1 MMFYYFWFVYKCFM
15 GRRKKFLEDVATL
28 EGRREHLELRRQQIE
43 TAMADLRNERSA
55 LAQELNEIRQALES
69 QKLKVEKPTVS
80 QHALMRYASRVLG
93 VDFEEIE
100 KRMLSP
106 VNCAAIE
113 AGATA
118 LKLDGLKLVIRDKV
132 IVTIVD

>member
-1 MMFYYFWFVYKCFM
+1 M
-15 GRRKKFLEDVATL
+15 GKKKKYLEDVSSL

-43 TAMADLRNERSA
+43 AAIANLRSEKSA
-55 LAQELNEIRQALES
+55 LAQELNEIRQAIES
-69 QKLKVEKPTVS
+69 QKLKVQKPAVS

-132 IVTIVD
+132 IVTVVD